1 MTNWKPNPN
10 YTKLEYRFAIMLTLS
25 LLALA
30 FYRIFLTFFEDN
42 TSIYNGYIISD
53 YMINYQGGFVR
64 RGLIGEIMYQIF
76 QIHPYSFHTAI
87 LYLDLFS
94 WLVLLVI
101 TARICIEKKLLPIY
115 PLAIFMGTLS
125 YRRDFMMI
133 VIAYYIYQLLIKYI
147 SSKRNC
153 YFIASSVLTILSILI
168 YEPSFFFIV
177 PISVLIFWNSIKEE
191 SPHYQ
196 IRSLLKTFSLPLVAM
211 ILVCLSKGS
220 NAIATSI
227 WNSWLP
233 LFDYIGKEYL
243 PDHIPAAINFLER
256 PTGEV
261 IKFHLDLNYHLWDN
275 KCFLYTTGSLFFFI
289 ISYYLTTRAP
299 RKQNAP
305 QQEYLLLSDVY
316 IAQFVCLLPMFSILS
331 CDFGRTIYYVILT
344 SYMLTYLLLKNGI
357 QLEVPI
363 IHTISVKMQSLFGH
377 RLFFNNIWCHT
388 VLLFLIPYNI
398 ACGISIF
405 HPLWN
410 EYEPMLMPK
419 LRIILNIIGL

>member
-1 MTNWKPNPN
+1 MTNWKLNPN
-10 YTKLEYRFAIMLTLS
+10 YTKLEYRFAIMLTFS

-30 FYRIFLTFFEDN
+30 FYRVFLSLFEDN
-42 TSIYNGYIISD
+42 ISIYNGYNISD

-76 QIHPYSFHTAI
+76 QIHPYPFHTAI
-87 LYLDLFS
+87 RFLDLFS

-101 TARICIEKKLLPIY
+101 TARICKEKKLLPIY
-115 PLAIFMGTLS
+115 PLAIFMGILA

-133 VIAYYIYQLLIKYI
+133 VIAYYIYLLLIKYI
-147 SSKRNC
+147 TTKRKSFYVAC
-153 YFIASSVLTILSILI
+153 CALTILSILI

-177 PISVLIFWNSIKEE
+177 PISVLIFWNSIKEK

-196 IRSLLKTFSLPLVAM
+196 IRCLIKAFALPLVAM

-220 NAIATSI
+220 NAIASSI
-227 WNSWLP
+227 WNSWMP

-243 PDHIPAAINFLER
+243 PDHIPAAINFLEL
-256 PTGEV
+256 PTKEV
-261 IKFHLDLNYHLWDN
+261 LIFHLGTNYHLWDN
-275 KCFLYTTGSLFFFI
+275 KWFLHTTGSLFFFFL
-289 ISYYLTTRAP
+289 SYYLTTRAP
-299 RKQNAP
+299 RKQSAS

-316 IAQFVCLLPMFSILS
+316 IAQFVCLLPMFSVLS

-344 SYMLTYLLLKNGI
+344 SYLLTYLLQKNGI
-357 QLEVPI
+357 QIEIPV
-363 IHTISVKMQSLFGH
+363 IHTISVKMQSLLGN
-377 RLFFNNIWCHT
+377 RLFFDNFWSYII
-388 VLLFLIPYNI
+388 LLFIIPYNLC
-398 ACGISIF
+398 CGISIF

-419 LRIILNIIGL
+419 LQIILNMIGL

>member
-1 MTNWKPNPN
+1 MTNWKQNLN
-10 YTKLEYRFAIMLTLS
+10 YTKLEYRLAIMLTFS

-30 FYRIFLTFFEDN
+30 FYRVFLSLFEDN
-42 TSIYNGYIISD
+42 ISIYNGYIISD

-76 QIHPYSFHTAI
+76 QIHPYPFHTAI
-87 LYLDLFS
+87 LYLDLFF

-101 TARICIEKKLLPIY
+101 TARICIVKKLLPIY
-115 PLAIFMGTLS
+115 PLAIFMGILA

-133 VIAYYIYQLLIKYI
+133 VIAYYIYLLLIKYI
-147 SSKRNC
+147 TTKRKSFYVAC
-153 YFIASSVLTILSILI
+153 CALTILSILI

-177 PISVLIFWNSIKEE
+177 PISVLIFWNSIKEK

-196 IRSLLKTFSLPLVAM
+196 IRCLIKAFALPLVAM

-220 NAIATSI
+220 NAIASSI
-227 WNSWLP
+227 WNSWMP

-275 KCFLYTTGSLFFFI
+275 KCYLYTTGSLFFFI

-344 SYMLTYLLLKNGI
+344 SYLLTYLLQKNGI
-357 QLEVPI
+357 QIEIPV
-363 IHTISVKMQSLFGH
+363 IHTISVKMQSLLDN
-377 RLFFNNIWCHT
+377 RLFFDNFWSYII
-388 VLLFLIPYNI
+388 LLFIIPYNLC
-398 ACGISIF
+398 CGISIF

>member
-1 MTNWKPNPN
+1 MTNWKLNPN
-10 YTKLEYRFAIMLTLS
+10 YSNTEYRFAIMLTVS

-30 FYRIFLTFFEDN
+30 LYRVFLSFFEDN
-42 TSIYNGYIISD
+42 TSIYNGFIISD

-94 WLVLLVI
+94 WAVLLVI
-101 TARICIEKKLLPIY
+101 SAKICLEKKLLPIY

-133 VIAYYIYQLLIKYI
+133 VIAYFVYLLLIKYL
-147 SSKRNC
+147 STKCKS
-153 YFIASSVLTILSILI
+153 FFVASCALTILSILI

-177 PISVLIFWNSIKEE
+177 PISVLVFWNSIKEE
-191 SPHYQ
+191 TPYYQ
-196 IRSLLKTFSLPLVAM
+196 IKRIVKAYTLPVAAM
-211 ILVCLSKGS
+211 ILVCLAKGS
-220 NAIATSI
+220 NTVATSI
-227 WNSWLP
+227 WNSWMP
-233 LFDYIGKEYL
+233 LFDHIGKEYL

-261 IKFHLDLNYHLWDN
+261 FKFHLDLNFHLWDN
-275 KCFLYTTGSLFFFI
+275 KCFLYITGSLFFFI
-289 ISYYLTTRAP
+289 LSYYLTTRAP
-299 RKQNAP
+299 RKQAAS
-305 QQEYLLLSDVY
+305 QSEYLLLSDLY
-316 IAQFVCLLPMFSILS
+316 IAQFVCLLPMFSVLS

-344 SYMLTYLLLKNGI
+344 SYFLTYLLLKNGI
-357 QLEVPI
+357 QMEIPV
-363 IHTISVKMQSLFGH
+363 IHTISVKMQSLFSH
-377 RLFFNNIWCHT
+377 RFFFNNIWSYT
-388 VLLFLIPYNI
+388 ILLFIIPYNI

-419 LRIILNIIGL
+419 LRIILNILGL